1 MNYKDKVIN
10 IIQNSNGFTINEIA
24 DELSISNNLQKQK
37 LILFIKSLQK
47 ELNIKKKNNRYYIL
61 KNNEIVKKKCIDEL
75 KTLNWSVYSIINN
88 YLDLQEKNKIFFD
101 KLDNEIEQLVEQ
113 TDQINTKIIPLLN

>member
-1 MNYKDKVIN
+1 MNYKEEVIN
-10 IIQNSNGFTINEIA
+10 IIQNSNGLTIHEIA

-47 ELNIKKKNNRYYIL
+47 ELKIKKKNNIYYIL

-75 KTLNWSVYSIINN
+75 KTLNWSVYSIIMK

-101 KLDNEIEQLVEQ
+101 KLDDEIDHLVKQ
-113 TDQINTKIIPLLN
+113 TEQINTKMIPFLN

>member
-1 MNYKDKVIN
+1 MNYKEDVIN
-10 IIQNSNGFTINEIA
+10 IIQNSNGLTIHEIA

-47 ELNIKKKNNRYYIL
+47 ELKIKKKNNRYYIL

-75 KTLNWSVYSIINN
+75 KTLNWSVYSIIMK

-101 KLDNEIEQLVEQ
+101 KLDDEIEHLVKQ
-113 TDQINTKIIPLLN
+113 TEQINTKMIPFLN

>member
-1 MNYKDKVIN
+1 MNYKEEVIN
-10 IIQNSNGFTINEIA
+10 IIQNSNGLTIHEIA
-24 DELSISNNLQKQK
+24 DELSINNNLQKQK
-37 LILFIKSLQK
+37 LILFIKSIQK
-47 ELNIKKKNNRYYIL
+47 ELKIKKKNNRYYIL

-75 KTLNWSVYSIINN
+75 KTLNWSVYSIINK

-113 TDQINTKIIPLLN
+113 TEQINTKMIPLLN